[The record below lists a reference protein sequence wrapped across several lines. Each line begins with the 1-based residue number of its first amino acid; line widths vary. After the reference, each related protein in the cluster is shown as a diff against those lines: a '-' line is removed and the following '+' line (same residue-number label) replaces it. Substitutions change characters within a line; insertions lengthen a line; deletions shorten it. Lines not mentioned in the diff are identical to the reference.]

1 MATLA
6 HPAPRTI
13 APPSAPPLTQRL
25 GRVFIYAL
33 LITVGLILFTPFILA
48 FLGTFKTDAEI
59 IAWPPTF
66 LPSEWHVE
74 NWPRLWNTD
83 VGGLPRPAGATS
95 LGLSAG
101 VFVFF
106 VVFLLVGLSSGDKNQ
121 KSLPRAIGLPLSLA
135 LALAAGAGSALYLRI
150 RLVENANPVL
160 LWTVGIAVTVFA
172 LIGVGIL
179 SMSQPDWRRVLLA
192 MVGALVVGLLMTI
205 VFERLAI
212 QAGGGRFVRWLF
224 NTALLSVIRA
234 FVMVIF
240 CSMAAYAFARMRFPG
255 KNLIFNF
262 MLASMMIPS
271 AVTLIPKYVLIA
283 KLGWVNTAYAL
294 IFPSIVDAFGIFM
307 LTQFL
312 KAVPR
317 EERKVAEPRWRIEHA
332 QIVDPADIP
341 RFAQLGVI
349 PSMQPSH
356 AIGDLHFAPSRVGVP
371 RLAGAYVWQTFIKS
385 GVAVAGGSD
394 APVER
399 GEPMIEFYAAVARKD
414 QKGFS
419 GEGWHPEQAATRE
432 QALKMFTIWPAF
444 AAFEEKI
451 RGSIEVGKL
460 ADFTILSAD
469 IMKIPEAE
477 ILKTRNVMTVIGG
490 EIVYEAKP

>member
-1 MATLA
+1 MATTLA

-13 APPSAPPLTQRL
+13 SPPSAPPLAQRL

-33 LITVGLILFTPFILA
+33 LIVVGLVLFTPFILA

-95 LGLSAG
+95 LGISAG
-101 VFVFF
+101 VLVFF
-106 VVFLLVGLSSGDKNQ
+106 VVFLLVGLSSGDEKQ

-135 LALAAGAGSALYLRI
+135 LALAAGAGSALYLRM
-150 RLVENANPVL
+150 RLAENANPVL

-179 SMSQPDWRRVLLA
+179 SLSQPDWRRVLLA
-192 MVGALVVGLLMTI
+192 MVGALVVGLVMTFL
-205 VFERLAI
+205 FERLAI

-317 EERKVAEPRWRIEHA
+317 ELEE
-332 QIVDPADIP
+332 
-341 RFAQLGVI
+341 
-349 PSMQPSH
+349 
-356 AIGDLHFAPSRVGVP
+356 
-371 RLAGAYVWQTFIKS
+371 
-385 GVAVAGGSD
+385 
-394 APVER
+394 
-399 GEPMIEFYAAVARKD
+399 
-414 QKGFS
+414 
-419 GEGWHPEQAATRE
+419 
-432 QALKMFTIWPAF
+432 
-444 AAFEEKI
+444 AAFIDGASYFQIYKDVVLPLARPALLTLFI
-451 RGSIEVGKL
+451 LQFQGMWNDFLPPLLYLNTPDMWVMNVALSVFQQQYSAQWNLTLVGAMISAIVPLTIFFFFSRYYIEGVSYAGVK
-460 ADFTILSAD
+460 
-469 IMKIPEAE
+469 
-477 ILKTRNVMTVIGG
+477 G
-490 EIVYEAKP
+490 